1 LRANTDE
8 AMESLKKGHEQ
19 RSATSRCAEFKKAFA
34 SEIAAASQSADEGRI
49 ASCKAFLGSHTTH
62 LHDLTASLKETV
74 DAQRAA
80 TRAIAGVQLRL
91 QKVCEQESEALT
103 GAGVTEQPRTE
114 LAAALRRQSRALEP
128 CPALH
133 YDMLLAASERELL
146 EAEAMQEAVDSLET
160 LQKDLFDAKTKA
172 GALDETLT
180 KVRAGGE
187 IPSTGTGVA
196 RMLGIAPQKD
206 REERIQQMEAEHAQ
220 KKEEVSA
227 LRDFYAATR
236 SVLVAREIDKF
247 LQTKV
252 AEQKK
257 TKQSFAGLS
266 KKTAEALTT
275 SWGAS
280 GHSSSPLSALVGGT
294 SQEWD

>member
-1 LRANTDE
+1 
-8 AMESLKKGHEQ
+8 MG
-19 RSATSRCAEFKKAFA
+19 
-34 SEIAAASQSADEGRI
+34 
-49 ASCKAFLGSHTTH
+49 
-62 LHDLTASLKETV
+62 
-74 DAQRAA
+74 
-80 TRAIAGVQLRL
+80 
-91 QKVCEQESEALT
+91 
-103 GAGVTEQPRTE
+103 
-114 LAAALRRQSRALEP
+114 
-128 CPALH
+128 
-133 YDMLLAASERELL
+133 

-220 KKEEVSA
+220 KEEVSA
-227 LRDFYAATR
+227 LRDFYAAAR

-266 KKTAEALTT
+266 KKTAEALAT

>member
-1 LRANTDE
+1 
-8 AMESLKKGHEQ
+8 
-19 RSATSRCAEFKKAFA
+19 
-34 SEIAAASQSADEGRI
+34 
-49 ASCKAFLGSHTTH
+49 
-62 LHDLTASLKETV
+62 
-74 DAQRAA
+74 
-80 TRAIAGVQLRL
+80 
-91 QKVCEQESEALT
+91 
-103 GAGVTEQPRTE
+103 
-114 LAAALRRQSRALEP
+114 
-128 CPALH
+128 
-133 YDMLLAASERELL
+133 MLLAASERELL

-206 REERIQQMEAEHAQ
+206 REERIQQ
-220 KKEEVSA
+220 KEEVSA
-227 LRDFYAATR
+227 LRDFYAAAR

-257 TKQSFAGLS
+257 TKHSFAGLS

-280 GHSSSPLSALVGGT
+280 
-294 SQEWD
+294 